1 MTTTHVSNILATYAL
16 ANSHERANGLAWYFE
31 ANTIARELGNG
42 DVAFGAAL
50 LAVLSP
56 LEKWERNVA
65 VARHAVAYG
74 YPYPTT
80 GDKTGKVTRLL
91 SGENPADVVSGPKVT
106 AFYNNILDPSGDHVT
121 IDRHA
126 IDIAFGVVHTDKS
139 RPAGTKK
146 LIAELSTA
154 YRDAA
159 KTLNIVPLELQAIT
173 WVAWRRMKGIK

>member
-1 MTTTHVSNILATYAL
+1 MSTTHEANILATYKQATDDEM
-16 ANSHERANGLAWYFE
+16 SGGLAWYFE
-31 ANTIARELGNG
+31 ANAIARELGNG
-42 DVAFGAAL
+42 DVEFGAAL

-65 VARHAVAYG
+65 VARLAVAYG

-80 GDKTGKVTRLL
+80 TDKMGKVTRLL
-91 SGENPADVVSGPKVT
+91 SGETPADVVSGPKVT

-146 LIAELSTA
+146 LIAELSDA
-154 YRDAA
+154 YRNVAA
-159 KTLNIVPLELQAIT
+159 TLNIVPLELQAIT